1 MGKPAPPRGLRNC
14 NPGNIRRSRVR
25 YAGEVTPSQDAE
37 FKQFESMAYGY
48 RAIFMLLYTYQ
59 HRYRLDTI
67 AQMLGRYAPTSEN
80 DTAVYIAAVAEM
92 SGVSPN
98 GRITT
103 TNGDIMIPIVAAM
116 SAVENGAPAVMRD
129 VEVGWRI
136 FIEDYRAKRV

>member
-1 MGKPAPPRGLRNC
+1 MGKSALPRGLRNC

-25 YAGEVTPSQDAE
+25 YEGEVTPSQDAE

-48 RAIFMLLYTYQ
+48 RAIFVLLYTYQ
-59 HRYRLDTI
+59 HRHGLNCI
-67 AQMLGRYAPTSEN
+67 ATMLGRYAPKNEN
-80 DTAVYIAAVAEM
+80 DTLAYITAVAVR

-103 TNGDIMIPIVAAM
+103 TNGDVMVPIVAAM
-116 SAVENGAPAVMRD
+116 SAVENGVPAVMRD
-129 VEVGWRI
+129 VEEGWRM